1 MYLFFCKSLFLV
13 CLTLVCG
20 LSHAS
25 PGADSWQEQ
34 TLLATT
40 EDEYLVLEKS
50 GYTPGFPPEYVEVLR
65 YVVYSTSTNEQVRE
79 ILISAT
85 KSPLDDTEG
94 GSTTTRKS
102 ETDLPLSELL
112 DEFGGTIPR
121 TSKNLTKGFVTDPS
135 GLYVMDGDN
144 KVLVFRGSELS
155 KRKSGAGNAYLVE
168 QPRVINLMVGSGKY
182 YLTLRSLV
190 GNGQHEVVMAITR

>member
-1 MYLFFCKSLFLV
+1 MFLFCKSLLLV
-13 CLTLVCG
+13 SLALLG
-20 LSHAS
+20 GMSHAAT
-25 PGADSWQEQ
+25 GADSWQEQ

-65 YVVYSTSTNEQVRE
+65 YVVYSANTNSQVRE

-85 KSPLDDTEG
+85 KSRLDDEEG
-94 GSTTTRKS
+94 DSATTRKS
-102 ETDLPLSELL
+102 ENDVPLSELL
-112 DEFGGTIPR
+112 DEFGGTVPR
-121 TSKNLTKGFVTDPS
+121 TPKNLTKRFVADPS
-135 GLYVMDGDN
+135 GLYVMDGKE

-155 KRKSGAGNAYLVE
+155 KRKSGAGNAYRLE
-168 QPRVINLMVGSGKY
+168 QPRAINLMVGSGKY
-182 YLTLRSLV
+182 YLTLRSLD